1 MWKEHVMAT
10 KDPLDGIEPSS
21 NAGGRPPALK
31 PEHIAVLH
39 DIVAERAQASL
50 QEIADELHRRC
61 GLHVCDA
68 TIRRALR
75 AQGIVRLKPVRRAH
89 AERAAGAKRYG
100 YTAAHRREDI
110 SPYSTNLTDAEWE
123 LVADLFERI
132 PGQRGTPVHY
142 SRRDLL
148 NACSYV
154 LRTGCA
160 WRLLPETFPPWQAV
174 YKAFSR
180 WVSAGVFEQMQDR
193 LREQW
198 RARMGR
204 ASTPS
209 AAVIDA
215 QSTRASPQGGE
226 SGFDAGKKVKGRKRN
241 LVVDTMGLLIA
252 VTVTAASVQD
262 RDAAAAVVA
271 QACVKSPRLEKLYT
285 DGAYGGKCAREIEQ
299 AHHIRVEV
307 IRRPGSSTIGTLYDP
322 ETAPTPTADIGSGFT
337 ILPKR
342 WVVERTHAWTERWR
356 RTVMHHD
363 RKLAVSAAWVW
374 LAEARMLLSRLAYQ
388 G

>member
-1 MWKEHVMAT
+1 MAT
-10 KDPLDGIEPSS
+10 RDPLDGNKPSS
-21 NAGGRPPALK
+21 NVGGRPPALK

-39 DIVAERAQASL
+39 DIVTERAQASL
-50 QEIADELHRRC
+50 REIADELHHCSGVR
-61 GLHVCDA
+61 VCDA

-75 AQGIVRLKPVRRAH
+75 AQGIVRLKPLRRACAAC
-89 AERAAGAKRYG
+89 AEGAKRYG

-123 LVADLFERI
+123 LVADLFERV

-142 SRRDLL
+142 SRRDLV

-160 WRLLPETFPPWQAV
+160 WRLLPDTFRPWQAV

-180 WVSAGVFEQMQDR
+180 WVGAGIFEQMQDR

-198 RARMGR
+198 RVRMGR

-226 SGFDAGKKVKGRKRN
+226 SGFDAGKKVKGRKRH

-271 QACVKSPRLEKLYT
+271 QACAKSPRLRRLYT
-285 DGAYGGKCAREIEQ
+285 EGAYGGKCAHDIEQ
-299 AHHIRVEV
+299 AHHICVEV
-307 IRRPGSSTIGTLYDP
+307 VRHPGNGRTGTLHDP
-322 ETAPTPTADIGSGFT
+322 KTAVEQAAPVNAGFMV
-337 ILPKR
+337 LPMR
-342 WVVERTHAWTERWR
+342 WVVERAHAWTERWR

-374 LAEARMLLSRLAYQ
+374 LAEARLLLNRLASS
-388 G
+388 

>member
-1 MWKEHVMAT
+1 MAT
-10 KDPLDGIEPSS
+10 KHPLDGTEPSS
-21 NAGGRPPALK
+21 NVGGRPPALK
-31 PEHIAVLH
+31 PEHISVLH
-39 DIVAERAQASL
+39 DIVMECAQASL
-50 QEIADELHRRC
+50 KEIADELYRRC
-61 GLHVCDA
+61 GLRVCDA
-68 TIRRALR
+68 TIRRTLR
-75 AQGIVRLKPVRRAH
+75 AQGIVRLKPVRRAFV
-89 AERAAGAKRYG
+89 ERAEGAKRYG
-100 YTAAHRREDI
+100 YTAVHQREDI
-110 SPYSTNLTDAEWE
+110 SPYNTNLTDAEWE
-123 LVADLFERI
+123 LVADLFERV

-142 SRRDLL
+142 SRRDLV

-154 LRTGCA
+154 LRTGCS

-180 WVSAGVFEQMQDR
+180 WVVAGVFEQMQDR

-198 RARMGR
+198 RARMGG
-204 ASTPS
+204 AGTPN

-271 QACVKSPRLEKLYT
+271 QACAKSPRLEKLYT
-285 DGAYGGKCAREIEQ
+285 DGAYGGKCAHDIEQ

-307 IRRPGSSTIGTLYDP
+307 VRRPGNSTIGTLHDP
-322 ETAPTPTADIGSGFT
+322 KKALEPAAVINSGFT

-363 RKLAVSAAWVW
+363 RKLVVSAAWIW

>member
-1 MWKEHVMAT
+1 MAT
-10 KDPLDGIEPSS
+10 RDPLDGADPSS

-31 PEHIAVLH
+31 SEHIAVLH
-39 DIVAERAQASL
+39 AIVTERAQASL
-50 QEIADELHRRC
+50 QEIADELYHRC
-61 GLHVCDA
+61 GLRVCDA

-75 AQGIVRLKPVRRAH
+75 AQGIVRLKPVRRAYADR
-89 AERAAGAKRYG
+89 AEGAKRYG
-100 YTAAHRREDI
+100 YTAAHRRDDI

-123 LVADLFERI
+123 LVADLFERV

-142 SRRDLL
+142 SRRDLV

-180 WVSAGVFEQMQDR
+180 WVGAGVFEQMQDR

-262 RDAAAAVVA
+262 RDAAAAVIA
-271 QACVKSPRLEKLYT
+271 QACAKSPRLEKLYT
-285 DGAYGGKCAREIEQ
+285 DGAYGGKCVHDIEQ
-299 AHHIRVEV
+299 THHVRVEV
-307 IRRPGSSTIGTLYDP
+307 VRHPGNGRTGTLHDP
-322 ETAPTPTADIGSGFT
+322 KRATEPAINPGFMV
-337 ILPKR
+337 LPMR

-374 LAEARMLLSRLAYQ
+374 LAEARMLLNRLAYQ
-388 G
+388 S